1 MLEFA
6 KAVRSFSAIHGA
18 ATVRADLDCI
28 FKGLGFSR
36 PYALFAWYTALL
48 INMALDVLR
57 FLNELPAAVR
67 WVFYIVGI
75 VSALYHSFERSSR
88 PEATARERI
97 TKGETASALCMLVV
111 AHLAMAQAAASAGH
125 L

>member
-1 MLEFA
+1 M
-6 KAVRSFSAIHGA
+6 RSFSAIHGA

-75 VSALYHSFERSSR
+75 VSALYHSFQRSSR